1 MGAIFSVTAEAEE
14 ALVAATAETLVQL
27 RGATATKAKIIEW
40 SVSFDGTA
48 STNAPIVVRLLRQT
62 TDRTGSAASEVKWDP
77 DAPDANCAALH
88 SFSAEPTA
96 GDILAIYNV
105 HPQSGMVMQ
114 YPLGREIVLDNAT
127 TSRFAIEATAP
138 DAVNALAYIVWEE

>member
-62 TDRTGSAASEVKWDP
+62 TK
-77 DAPDANCAALH
+77 
-88 SFSAEPTA
+88 
-96 GDILAIYNV
+96 
-105 HPQSGMVMQ
+105 
-114 YPLGREIVLDNAT
+114 GR
-127 TSRFAIEATAP
+127 
-138 DAVNALAYIVWEE
+138 